1 MIKIVYIKICSHKTY
16 DSYLLEL
23 KIRRSLSMK
32 GCPHDNSVVD
42 VTFKIFKIEFSNNYY
57 VESLEQLSV
66 DNLIY

>member
-1 MIKIVYIKICSHKTY
+1 
-16 DSYLLEL
+16 
-23 KIRRSLSMK
+23 MK